1 MRKRSRGTMDRILE
15 YSAVAATG
23 AALRRV
29 PIPGLARFAV
39 TPLILRI
46 ARNRRARNILLGLAA
61 VGLVATLLSDYT
73 GRDDADELDEPY

>member
-1 MRKRSRGTMDRILE
+1 MDRILE
-15 YSAVAATG
+15 FGAVAATG

-29 PIPGLARFAV
+29 PIPGVARFAV

-61 VGLVATLLSDYT
+61 VGLVATLLSDYKA
-73 GRDDADELDEPY
+73 RDEADEWDEPY